1 MLKDDLKSADES
13 VRDKRIWPSISVCV
27 LTCGRDILLAK
38 LLRALL
44 PQLEACDEIVIV
56 DTGDTASTLHV
67 VEQMGSA
74 QIKYFG
80 IKMQPFDFAAA
91 RNELLKLAIKD
102 AIAFTDDDA
111 IPLRGWLEEIRA
123 GLKRHSAVG
132 GVTLAQGSL
141 PRWWDPSINWCVG
154 LSPPGTI
161 LGQPGFYPDTCNMA
175 ARREMWEAYPFDQV
189 PRQDRQLYVTGRE
202 DADWWMQRRL
212 SGHNVKV
219 NWRQAVS
226 HYVHASRMSMG
237 YIKQRAYN
245 DGVASWLRRPHFR
258 GATDIPWDL
267 AHIAGVV
274 VDKFLSRPLDRK
286 HRLEDTVW
294 LQRQYGRFM
303 AVWEETPDLRP
314 PRREQLVQ
322 LLKAAIFQTRIR
334 AGRAVFSAKKLLVQR
349 GEFPPTAPGRI
360 FVSADCL
367 LGDSILLRRH
377 VHALAQTF
385 PRTDILL
392 SCSYP
397 AVFADLG
404 DNLTILPTSEA
415 ALEVREGR
423 FKPDAAIVPYFLKG
437 DYRLWRENLAAVG
450 ATFDCDVG
458 FSGRRDY
465 TLARMQIPKS
475 MELHEHENLARLFRL
490 WPLIYPEKPPGLG
503 VSVEALNAVERELK
517 AHGIMSPFI
526 AVQLGSGMD
535 SKSWPKGSWIKF
547 LKQFTGETGRNIVLF
562 GGEDWA
568 KAGEEVAAS
577 FQGHDQVKI
586 CALFGGPVEE
596 IIALISRAELMIGGC
611 SGPKHIAVELGV
623 PTFTLYGASE
633 PVRWGAAQDHDLHG
647 YVNALPQKLSGMELQ
662 NMQDDH
668 RIRLLKAGRVAE
680 AAVAHWRQIKV
691 D

>member
-1 MLKDDLKSADES
+1 MLTEDLKRADES
-13 VRDKRIWPSISVCV
+13 SHEEGAWPSISVCV
-27 LTCGRDILLAK
+27 LTCDRDLLLAR
-38 LLRALL
+38 LLRALV
-44 PQLEACDEIVIV
+44 PQLEPCDEIVII
-56 DTGDTASTLHV
+56 DTGDSGYTLRV

-74 QIKYFG
+74 QIRYYG

-91 RNELLKLAIKD
+91 RNELLKLAHKE

-111 IPLRGWLEEIRA
+111 IPLRGWLNEIRR

-141 PRWWDPSINWCVG
+141 PKWWDPAINWCVG

-175 ARREMWEAYPFDQV
+175 ARREMWKAYPFDQV

-226 HYVHASRMSMG
+226 HYVHPSRMSMG

-245 DGVASWLRRPHFR
+245 DGVASWLRRPHYR

-274 VDKFLSRPLDRK
+274 LDKFLMRPLDRK
-286 HRLEDTVW
+286 YRLEDVVW
-294 LQRQYGRFM
+294 LRRQFGRFM
-303 AVWEETPDLRP
+303 AVWEETSDLRP

-322 LLKAAIFQTRIR
+322 LLKAGVFQARIR
-334 AGRAVFSAKKLLVQR
+334 AGRALFSAKKLMAQR

-367 LGDSILLRRH
+367 LGDSVLLRRH
-377 VHALAQTF
+377 VYALAKTF
-385 PRTDILL
+385 PRIDIML

-397 AVFADLG
+397 AVFKGLAD
-404 DNLTILPTSEA
+404 NIRILPTTVA
-415 ALEVREGR
+415 AEEVREKR
-423 FKPDAAIVPYFLKG
+423 FLPDVAIVPYFLKG
-437 DYRLWRENLAAVG
+437 DYRLWRELLAEIG

-490 WPLIYPEKPPGLG
+490 WPLI
-503 VSVEALNAVERELK
+503 EREEPPRLDVDLEAVTSMERQLE
-517 AHGIMSPFI
+517 AHGISSPFV

-535 SKSWPKGSWIKF
+535 SKSWPAGAWIKF
-547 LKQFTGETGRNIVLF
+547 LGKFIGETGRNIVLF
-562 GGEDWA
+562 GGADWA
-568 KAGEEVAAS
+568 EAGDEVAAS
-577 FQGHDQVKI
+577 VGKGEQVKVGV
-586 CALFGGPVEE
+586 LFGGPVEE
-596 IIALISRAELMIGGC
+596 IIALISRAELVIGGC
-611 SGPKHIAVELGV
+611 SGPKHIAIELGI
-623 PTFTLYGASE
+623 PTFTLYAASE

-647 YVNALPQKLSGMELQ
+647 YINALPQKLSGMELQ

-668 RIRLLKAGRVAE
+668 RIRLLKADRVAE
-680 AAVAHWRQIKV
+680 AAVAHWRYIKP